1 MARYRINPNAIC
13 RSKNYQQSKKLHM
26 DMLKRNHE
34 VFMEM
39 VVKEE
44 IVIKR
49 QAYIKVFGNL
59 VAITPVEIAR
69 FEKEMTIIW
78 K

>member
-1 MARYRINPNAIC
+1 MARRRVNPNAIC
-13 RSKNYQQSKKLHM
+13 SSENYKQSKKLHM
-26 DMLKRNHE
+26 DMLERNHK

-39 VVKEE
+39 VIKGE
-44 IVIKR
+44 IVIKK

-59 VAITPVEIAR
+59 MAITPSEAVR
-69 FEKEMTIIW
+69 LEKIMTIIW

>member
-1 MARYRINPNAIC
+1 MARYRINPNVIC
-13 RSKNYQQSKKLHM
+13 SSENYRQSKKLHM
-26 DMLKRNHE
+26 DMLERNHK

-39 VVKEE
+39 VIKGE
-44 IVIKR
+44 IVIKK

-59 VAITPVEIAR
+59 MAITPSEAVR
-69 FEKEMTIIW
+69 LEKIMTIIW

>member
-1 MARYRINPNAIC
+1 MARYKVNPNAVC
-13 RSKNYQQSKKLHM
+13 SSENYKQSKKLHM

-39 VVKEE
+39 VIKGE
-44 IVIKR
+44 IVIKK
-49 QAYIKVFGNL
+49 QAYIKVFG
-59 VAITPVEIAR
+59 
-69 FEKEMTIIW
+69 KW

>member
-1 MARYRINPNAIC
+1 MTRHRINPNAVC
-13 RSKNYQQSKKLHM
+13 SSKNYEQSKKLHM
-26 DMLKRNHE
+26 DMLKKNHK

-39 VVKEE
+39 VIKGE
-44 IVIKR
+44 IVIKK

-59 VAITPVEIAR
+59 MAITPSEVER
-69 FEKEMTIIW
+69 FEKEITIIW

>member
-1 MARYRINPNAIC
+1 MARCRVNPNAVC
-13 RSKNYQQSKKLHM
+13 SSKNYKQSKKLRM
-26 DMLKRNHE
+26 DMLKRNHK

-39 VVKEE
+39 TTKKE
-44 IVIKR
+44 IVIKK

-59 VAITPVEIAR
+59 MAITPMEVTR
-69 FEKEMTIIW
+69 LEKEVTIIW

>member
-1 MARYRINPNAIC
+1 MARYRINPNAVC
-13 RSKNYQQSKKLHM
+13 SSKNYELSKKLHM
-26 DMLKRNHE
+26 DMLKRNHK

-39 VVKEE
+39 VIKGE
-44 IVIKR
+44 IVIKK
-49 QAYIKVFGNL
+49 QAYIKVFGKL
-59 VAITPVEIAR
+59 MAITPSEVIR

>member
-1 MARYRINPNAIC
+1 MARYRVNPNAIC
-13 RSKNYQQSKKLHM
+13 SSENYKQSKKLHM

-39 VVKEE
+39 VIKGE
-44 IVIKR
+44 IVIKK

-59 VAITPVEIAR
+59 MAITPSEAER
-69 FEKEMTIIW
+69 FEKEITIIW

>member
-1 MARYRINPNAIC
+1 MARRRVNPNAIC
-13 RSKNYQQSKKLHM
+13 SSENYKQSKKLHM
-26 DMLKRNHE
+26 DMLKRNHKI
-34 VFMEM
+34 FMEM
-39 VVKEE
+39 VMKEE

-49 QAYIKVFGNL
+49 QAYIRVFGNL
-59 VAITPVEIAR
+59 IAITPSEVTR

>member
-1 MARYRINPNAIC
+1 MARYKINPSAVC
-13 RSKNYQQSKKLHM
+13 SSKNYKQSKKLHM
-26 DMLKRNHE
+26 NMLKENHE
-34 VFMEM
+34 ALMEM
-39 VVKEE
+39 VMKEE

-59 VAITPVEIAR
+59 VAITPSEVVR

>member
-1 MARYRINPNAIC
+1 MARYRVNPNAVC
-13 RSKNYQQSKKLHM
+13 SSKNYKQSKKLHM
-26 DMLKRNHE
+26 NMLKRNHE

-39 VVKEE
+39 AIKGE

-59 VAITPVEIAR
+59 IAITPSEAVR

>member
-1 MARYRINPNAIC
+1 MARYRVNPNAIC
-13 RSKNYQQSKKLHM
+13 SSKNYKQSKKLHM

-39 VVKEE
+39 AIKGE
-44 IVIKR
+44 IVTKR

-59 VAITPVEIAR
+59 IAITPSEAVR

>member
-1 MARYRINPNAIC
+1 MARYRVNPNAIC
-13 RSKNYQQSKKLHM
+13 SSKNYKQSKKLHM

-34 VFMEM
+34 VFMER
-39 VVKEE
+39 
-44 IVIKR
+44 VIKGE
-49 QAYIKVFGNL
+49 KVFGNL
-59 VAITPVEIAR
+59 IAITPSEVVR

>member
-1 MARYRINPNAIC
+1 
-13 RSKNYQQSKKLHM
+13 
-26 DMLKRNHE
+26 MLKRNHK

-39 VVKEE
+39 TTKKE
-44 IVIKR
+44 IVIKK

-59 VAITPVEIAR
+59 MAITPMEVTR
-69 FEKEMTIIW
+69 LEKEVTIIW

>member
-13 RSKNYQQSKKLHM
+13 SSKNYEQSKKLHM

-39 VVKEE
+39 VIKGE
-44 IVIKR
+44 IVIKK

-59 VAITPVEIAR
+59 MAITPSEVER
-69 FEKEMTIIW
+69 FEKEITIIW

>member
-1 MARYRINPNAIC
+1 MARYRVNPNAIC
-13 RSKNYQQSKKLHM
+13 SSKNYKQSKKLHM

-34 VFMEM
+34 VFME
-39 VVKEE
+39 
-44 IVIKR
+44 I
-49 QAYIKVFGNL
+49 
-59 VAITPVEIAR
+59 AITPSEVVR

>member
-1 MARYRINPNAIC
+1 MARYRVNPNAIC
-13 RSKNYQQSKKLHM
+13 SSKNYKQSKKLHM

-39 VVKEE
+39 VIKEE
-44 IVIKR
+44 I
-49 QAYIKVFGNL
+49 
-59 VAITPVEIAR
+59 AITPSEVVR

>member
-1 MARYRINPNAIC
+1 MARYRINPNAVC
-13 RSKNYQQSKKLHM
+13 SSKNYEQSKKLHM
-26 DMLKRNHE
+26 DMLKRNHK

-39 VVKEE
+39 VIKGE
-44 IVIKR
+44 IVIKK

-59 VAITPVEIAR
+59 MAITPSEAER
-69 FEKEMTIIW
+69 FEKEITIIW